1 MAEDLQVK
9 IKAILE
15 EYASDAEDAINEVI
29 PKVAKDAAKQLRNTS
44 PKDTGGYAKG
54 WKVKTEKTRLGVTG
68 IVYNKDYPGLVH
80 LLEFGHVKRNGGR
93 TRAIPHVEPVNEW
106 AEKEAVQEIEEALRK

>member
-9 IKAILE
+9 IMALLE
-15 EYASDAEDAINEVI
+15 EYAEQAEDAINEVI

-44 PKDTGGYAKG
+44 PKDTGDYAKG

-80 LLEFGHVKRNGGR
+80 LLEFGHAKRNGGR
-93 TRAIPHVEPVNEW
+93 TRAFPHVAPVNEW
-106 AEKEAVQEIEEALRK
+106 AEKEVVQRIEEALK

>member
-9 IKAILE
+9 IMALLE
-15 EYASDAEDAINEVI
+15 EYAEQADEAINEVI

-44 PKDTGGYAKG
+44 PKQDGSYAKG
-54 WKVKTEKTRLGVTG
+54 WMAKVEKTRLGVSG

-80 LLEFGHVKRNGGR
+80 LLEFGHAKRNGGR
-93 TRAIPHVEPVNEW
+93 TRAFPHVAPVNEW
-106 AEKEAVQEIEEALRK
+106 AEKEVVQRIEEALK